1 MMLVESLTT
10 LCFRCW
16 VHSSIHKHLMSA
28 CHVPGSVVSTR
39 DAGDSRT
46 AVSLAVRIPVSAAV
60 AGSLMSLSSAG
71 RGISLAGDKEK
82 SFVPISLIFPGPRTP
97 YLVEEIL

>member
-1 MMLVESLTT
+1 M
-10 LCFRCW
+10 
-16 VHSSIHKHLMSA
+16 
-28 CHVPGSVVSTR
+28 PGSVVSTR

-71 RGISLAGDKEK
+71 RGISLAGGKEK